1 MKEKPQF
8 LLISCDYSPIASKMF
23 RTIFFCGWLLLSF
36 SMTVAQDSIKL
47 EKRVNNLVYQGNKQ
61 LSKDFAEAE
70 ATYRRAISLAE
81 NKAQA
86 PYNLGNA
93 YYKSGYFA
101 EAFQRHSE
109 AAQEAN
115 TPQERHIAFHNLGN
129 VLMQQKNCKAAV
141 EAYKNALRNDPT
153 DDESRYNLA
162 IAQECAKEQGGS
174 DGKDDKDKKNDEK
187 DQQDKDQKKDQKDQD
202 QQDDNKDNNDKKDG
216 QDKPQDSKPKDS
228 KGDQN
233 KPQPRPSQLSQQQ
246 IKSLLEA
253 MSNQEKKVQEKM
265 NAKKEKGAVI
275 KTGKDW

>member
-1 MKEKPQF
+1 MRNAI
-8 LLISCDYSPIASKMF
+8 LLFGLI
-23 RTIFFCGWLLLSF
+23 LLSF
-36 SMTVAQDSIKL
+36 FNAAAQDSLKIQQ
-47 EKRVNNLVYQGNKQ
+47 RVNNLVYQGNKQ
-61 LSKDFAEAE
+61 FSKDFADAE

-81 NKAQA
+81 NKPQA

-93 YYKSGYFA
+93 YYKSGYYA

-109 AAQEAN
+109 AAQEAT
-115 TPQERHIAFHNLGN
+115 TPQERHLAFHNLGN
-129 VLMQQKNCKAAV
+129 VLMQRKDCKAAV

-162 IAQECAKEQGGS
+162 IAQECAKEQGGN
-174 DGKDDKDKKNDEK
+174 DGKDDKDKKNDDKE
-187 DQQDKDQKKDQKDQD
+187 QQDKDQKKDQKDQD
-202 QQDDNKDNNDKKDG
+202 QQDENKDEKDG
-216 QDKPQDSKPKDS
+216 KDKPKDSKPNES

-253 MSNQEKKVQEKM
+253 MSNLEKKVQEKM